1 MDAFSEGKGDGDRG
15 NVRSVIDELLERL
28 AIFGG
33 ISHPR
38 VSDLEEVVG
47 PIFADIDDLAE
58 STTEIHRP
66 PAFVQEDTGAF
77 LFASIHGRHIRI
89 TRHDPIT
96 IGTKKIVLSEDNLAM
111 LMPDQLAFA
120 VGDAEKVEGKHVEI
134 RSHRGWNDETGFTP
148 LIRRLSLKMRHDSLE
163 PPHKRDDRELLYVNF
178 VLVCEPARVSMTLG
192 KNKPIGASTVVD
204 TRRMLHPFYVNE
216 IRADR
221 TRLEWYA
228 EAPSLKP

>member
-1 MDAFSEGKGDGDRG
+1 MIE
-15 NVRSVIDELLERL
+15 ELLDRI
-28 AIFGG
+28 AVFGD

-38 VSDLEEVVG
+38 VSDLEEAVG

-66 PAFVQEDTGAF
+66 PAFPEGSEKGAF
-77 LFASIHGRHIRI
+77 LFASIHGRHVRI

-96 IGTKKIVLSEDNLAM
+96 IGSKKIVLTEDNLAM

-148 LIRRLSLKMRHDSLE
+148 LIRRMSLKMMYDSLE
-163 PPHKRDDRELLYVNF
+163 PPHRRDDRELAYVSF
-178 VLVCEPARVSMTLG
+178 VLVAPPARVTMQLG

-204 TRRMLHPFYVNE
+204 TRRMLHPFYVSE

-228 EAPSLKP
+228 EAPSLGSP

>member
-1 MDAFSEGKGDGDRG
+1 MPA
-15 NVRSVIDELLERL
+15 VIDELLEQL
-28 AIFGG
+28 ANFGE

-38 VSDLEEVVG
+38 VSDLEEAVG
-47 PIFADIDDLAE
+47 PIFADVDDLAE

-66 PAFVQEDTGAF
+66 QAFAKPAF

-89 TRHDPIT
+89 TKNDPIP
-96 IGTKKIVLSEDNLAM
+96 IGSKKIVLTEDNLAM

-134 RSHRGWNDETGFTP
+134 RSHRGWSDETGFTP
-148 LIRRLSLKMRHDSLE
+148 LIRRMSLKMRHDSLE
-163 PPHKRDDRELLYVNF
+163 PPHKRDDRELVYVNF
-178 VLVCEPARVSMTLG
+178 VLVSEPARVTMTLG

-204 TRRMLHPFYVNE
+204 TRRMLHPFYVTE

-228 EAPSLKP
+228 EAPSLKAP